1 MSIVNHSI
9 PSRIGWRRLVTLHK
23 EQIRFFLLRR
33 LNEKAKIA
41 KKKYSRVKRTFIKFF
56 KRIMNHRDD
65 KKKQTSAE
73 NIAIFLEIEYSMS
86 VARD

>member
-1 MSIVNHSI
+1 
-9 PSRIGWRRLVTLHK
+9 
-23 EQIRFFLLRR
+23 
-33 LNEKAKIA
+33 
-41 KKKYSRVKRTFIKFF
+41 
-56 KRIMNHRDD
+56 MNHRDD